1 MRRRIQEEEAAKEAD
16 VVVEAYDPTESARRI
31 TSRHLCSE
39 MERLASAYDSLIDG
53 DGGGEEERDDGG
65 NNDNDND
72 GPRHLCYRICTIL
85 FLLKESER
93 E

>member
-53 DGGGEEERDDGG
+53 DGGGEEERDDGR

-72 GPRHLCYRICTIL
+72 GP
-85 FLLKESER
+85 
-93 E
+93 